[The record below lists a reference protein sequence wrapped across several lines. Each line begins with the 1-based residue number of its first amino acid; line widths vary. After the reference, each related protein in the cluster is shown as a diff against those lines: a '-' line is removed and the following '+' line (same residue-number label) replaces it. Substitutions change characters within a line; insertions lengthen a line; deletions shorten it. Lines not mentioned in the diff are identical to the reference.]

1 MKADTLRRLLLQ
13 QIMEPDIRLFNVGK
27 GLIELPGYTIYM
39 YRQGEWYWGS
49 TTKRQEVDL
58 ETQRKMVNQRAKLDN
73 GPCTESK
80 LTGNTKMFHDEWN
93 IVCREYELGASA
105 RQLAEKYNVSVVSI
119 YRHLGKR
126 GISMQ
131 RKHLTTAD

>member
-13 QIMEPDIRLFNVGK
+13 QIMEPDIKLFNVGK
-27 GLIELPGYTIYM
+27 GLIKLPGYTIYM

-49 TTKRQEVDL
+49 TTKRQEVDY
-58 ETQRKMVNQRAKLDN
+58 ETQRKMIRQRAKLES
-73 GPCTESK
+73 GPCLESK
-80 LTGNTKMFHDEWN
+80 PSGQAKLFTEEWN
-93 IVCREYELGASA
+93 IVCREFELGASA
-105 RQLAEKYNVSVVSI
+105 KELAEKYNVSVVSI
-119 YRHLGKR
+119 YRHLNKR